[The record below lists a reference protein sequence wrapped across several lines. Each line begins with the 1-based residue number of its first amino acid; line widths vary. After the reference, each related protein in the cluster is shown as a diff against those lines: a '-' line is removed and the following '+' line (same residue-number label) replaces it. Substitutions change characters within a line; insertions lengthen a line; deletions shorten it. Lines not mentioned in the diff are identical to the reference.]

1 MEKGHRVICVC
12 TFWFP
17 CPLSWNIHFLILMI
31 PCEKE
36 LKPLE
41 KLARIYLTI
50 VSQLWID
57 DIGGSLRITT
67 SGRPRPIIGSHTIK
81 IVFQHLNFVHEE
93 NICKGSQPNGLL
105 LSKLFLFQNFLQV
118 QLQSFLRYLHAKI
131 YVKTK
136 RIHGWWWGKDVTVF
150 KFLFRVE
157 IRENCHLEPWL

>member
-41 KLARIYLTI
+41 KLACIYLTI
-50 VSQLWID
+50 VLELWID

-93 NICKGSQPNGLL
+93 KSAKEVSLMVCY
-105 LSKLFLFQNFLQV
+105 FQNYF
-118 QLQSFLRYLHAKI
+118 SFRIFSRCNYSHFWDI
-131 YVKTK
+131 YMQKYMLKQNAYMVDD
-136 RIHGWWWGKDVTVF
+136 GGKM
-150 KFLFRVE
+150 
-157 IRENCHLEPWL
+157 